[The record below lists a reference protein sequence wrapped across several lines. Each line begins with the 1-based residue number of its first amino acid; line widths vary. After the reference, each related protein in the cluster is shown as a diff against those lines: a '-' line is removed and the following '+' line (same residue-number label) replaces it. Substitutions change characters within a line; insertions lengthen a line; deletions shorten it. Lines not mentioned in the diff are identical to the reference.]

1 MNKNRKNRMIV
12 WRKIHAK
19 LMSLNKLKDTH
30 FLWEWNM
37 GKWPS
42 GSSLYSFVS
51 SLLIVQRL
59 PKLFGCLYW
68 LVWSLCNQGLL
79 MSSCFLSSFASVKV
93 KLYLHWCSCLC
104 LIMIKF
110 CFLEMGFFCYLLIAL
125 FYEVFVS
132 QWHQILY
139 LIKNL
144 LNLDHKKRGIWSFYS
159 FWISRWRWYFSFIF
173 ILVLL

>member
-93 KLYLHWCSCLC
+93 KLYLHLCSCLC

-110 CFLEMGFFCYLLIAL
+110 CFLGNGVLLL
-125 FYEVFVS
+125 PVNCS
-132 QWHQILY
+132 IL
-139 LIKNL
+139 
-144 LNLDHKKRGIWSFYS
+144 WSFC
-159 FWISRWRWYFSFIF
+159 FSMTSNIVFN
-173 ILVLL
+173 